1 MATEINQDLV
11 LKLKNIVTS
20 ELPLSE
26 LSDEQLH
33 SEIETIV
40 DEQTSGQYF
49 SISAK
54 VDLVEQVYS
63 SIRGFG

>member
-33 SEIETIV
+33 
-40 DEQTSGQYF
+40 YF
-49 SISAK
+49 VLLSQLSLYNPYLASIN
-54 VDLVEQVYS
+54 
-63 SIRGFG
+63 